1 VDDAHPPET
10 VNDGSALQSRSDPAV
25 EELRDI
31 LFSHYRRRI
40 AELERELDELERRL
54 ADEDALAET
63 VSPIIGDAISRKI
76 RANREE
82 MVEALY
88 PIIAQTVVRAV
99 SEAIRD
105 LARTIDA
112 RMRTTLNVKAIWRQL
127 VARLKGVSG
136 PEMALRESLPFS
148 VDEVFLI
155 HRESGLLLCH
165 ISRHLDA
172 SADSDLISGML
183 TAIRDF
189 ARDAFGR
196 GTVGDLDE
204 IQYGEQRILIQSAQH
219 AYLAVVVDGTEPPGF
234 RAQIRERVVEIS
246 QAHRPILRDYDGNRE
261 RLAAV
266 EQSLRP
272 LLTTT
277 EPAETSPT

>member
-1 VDDAHPPET
+1 VDDARPPDT
-10 VNDGSALQSRSDPAV
+10 VNNDSSQQPSSDPAV

-31 LFSHYRRRI
+31 LFSHYRQRI
-40 AELERELDELERRL
+40 AELEGELDELERRL

-112 RMRTTLNVKAIWRQL
+112 RMRTTLNAKAIWRQL

-136 PEMALRESLPFS
+136 PEIALRESLPFS
-148 VDEVFLI
+148 VDEAFLI

-165 ISRHLDA
+165 VSRHVAA
-172 SADSDLISGML
+172 SPDSDLISGML

-196 GTVGDLDE
+196 GTAGDLDE
-204 IQYGEQRILIQSAQH
+204 IQYGEQRILIMSAQ
-219 AYLAVVVDGTEPPGF
+219 YVFLAVVVDGTEPPGF
-234 RAQIRERVVEIS
+234 RAQMRERVLEIS
-246 QAHRPILRDYDGNRE
+246 QEHRPILRDYDGNRE
-261 RLAAV
+261 RLSAV
-266 EQSLRP
+266 EHALRP
-272 LLTTT
+272 LLTAA
-277 EPAETSPT
+277 EPAERRPT

>member
-1 VDDAHPPET
+1 
-10 VNDGSALQSRSDPAV
+10 
-25 EELRDI
+25 
-31 LFSHYRRRI
+31 
-40 AELERELDELERRL
+40 
-54 ADEDALAET
+54 
-63 VSPIIGDAISRKI
+63 
-76 RANREE
+76 

-112 RMRTTLNVKAIWRQL
+112 RMRTTLNAKAIWRQL
-127 VARLKGVSG
+127 VARLRGVSG

-155 HRESGLLLCH
+155 HRESGLLLSYV
-165 ISRHLDA
+165 SRTADA
-172 SADSDLISGML
+172 SPDSDLISGML

-234 RAQIRERVVEIS
+234 RAQMRERVLEIS

-261 RLAAV
+261 RLSAV
-266 EQSLRP
+266 EHALRA
-272 LLTTT
+272 LLATT
-277 EPAETSPT
+277 ERAERRST